1 MFLTDRI
8 PKIKVGVIGL
18 GWAGREHLKK
28 YAANPRAEIVGV
40 ADTVRETADSV
51 AGVYGVKSFYD
62 PLELLEVKD
71 LKAVSVCTPNAF
83 HAPLA
88 IAAAKKGV
96 SAMTEKPMCTTSE
109 EGRRMVEAAERA
121 GTKLMVAVCRRF
133 EAGSVYLKKLVESG
147 YLGTINY
154 GRCHWLRHNG
164 NPGRWFA
171 QKNLSGGGPMLD
183 IGVHLLDLTWW
194 LMGSPKPIHC
204 LGRSFGSKAE
214 NAVED
219 IAIGAITFETG
230 QIIHVGAS
238 WIAGWKGET
247 ASILV
252 GDKGGASRYPLEI
265 YKDIEGTPT
274 SMTPEI
280 REVDSFQAEVD
291 HFVDCVIND
300 KTPIPN
306 GVEGWNVVK
315 MLEAVYKS
323 SDKNAP
329 VRIT

>member
-1 MFLTDRI
+1 MSERQ
-8 PKIKVGVIGL
+8 PIKAGVIGL

-28 YAANPRAEIVGV
+28 YMANRGVQVVGV
-40 ADTVRETADSV
+40 CDTVKELADNV
-51 AGVYGVKSFYD
+51 ASLNGVKAYYD
-62 PLELLEVKD
+62 PQVLLEVD
-71 LKAVSVCTPNAF
+71 GLRAVSICTPNAF

-88 IAAAKKGV
+88 IAAARKGISV
-96 SAMTEKPMCTTSE
+96 LTEKPMCTTSID
-109 EGRRMVEAAERA
+109 GRRMVEAARKA

-133 EAGSVYLKKLVESG
+133 ESGSVYLKRMIESG
-147 YLGTINY
+147 YLGTIAY

-171 QKNLSGGGPMLD
+171 EKNLSGGGPMLD

-194 LMGSPKPIHC
+194 LMGTPNPVCC
-204 LGRSFGSKAE
+204 LGRYFGSKEE

-219 IAIGAITFETG
+219 MAFGAVTFDTG

-238 WIAGWKGET
+238 WVSGWKGET

-265 YKDIEGTPT
+265 YKDVEGVPT

-291 HFVDCVIND
+291 HFIDCVAND
-300 KTPIPN
+300 RTPIPD
-306 GVEGWNVVK
+306 GTQGWTVVK

-323 SDKNAP
+323 SDRNGP

>member
-1 MFLTDRI
+1 MAKGKSKL
-8 PKIKVGVIGL
+8 KAGVIGL

-28 YAANPRAEIVGV
+28 YVANPRVEVLGV
-40 ADTVRETADSV
+40 ADVLPEAADRV
-51 AGVYGVKSFYD
+51 ADTYGVKAYYD
-62 PLELLEVKD
+62 PLELLDVEG
-71 LKAVSVCTPNAF
+71 LGAVSIATPNAF

-88 IAAAKKGV
+88 IEAAKRGV
-96 SAMTEKPMCTTSE
+96 SAMTEKPMCTTSA
-109 EGRRMVEAAERA
+109 EGRRMGEAHREA

-133 EAGSVYLKKLVESG
+133 ESGSIYLKKLAESG
-147 YLGTINY
+147 YLGTINF

-171 QKNLSGGGPMLD
+171 KKNLSGGGPMLD

-194 LMGSPKPIHC
+194 FMGSPRPVYC
-204 LGRSFGSKAE
+204 LGRAFGSDAE

-219 IAIGAITFETG
+219 LAVGAVTFDTG

-238 WIAGWKGET
+238 WIAGWKGEI

-252 GDKGGASRYPLEI
+252 GDEGGASRYPLEI
-265 YKDIEGTPT
+265 YKDIAGSPT
-274 SMTPEI
+274 SMTPELGD
-280 REVDSFQAEVD
+280 VDSFQGEVN

-315 MLEAVYKS
+315 MLEGIYKS
-323 SDKNAP
+323 SDRGRP
-329 VRIT
+329 VKID